1 MRSGLT
7 AARTSMTHA
16 APAGLIPAQALLR
29 HTSVMLPQLWRYGI
43 VSALALTLD
52 FGVFLAF
59 NHMLSHPTL
68 AGMIGYSTGII
79 LHFFLS
85 RRFVFDAA
93 TAKAVHR
100 VFIEFLGSG
109 LVGLVVTA
117 GVIAIATSAFGLEPI
132 AAKALAVGTS
142 FVGVFIIRRF
152 IVFV

>member
-7 AARTSMTHA
+7 AARPSVRHA

-29 HTSVMLPQLWRYGI
+29 HRSVILPQLWRYVI
-43 VSALALTLD
+43 VSALALALD

-59 NHMLSHPTL
+59 NDMLSQPTL
-68 AGMIGYSTGII
+68 AGVIGYSTGII
-79 LHFFLS
+79 VHFLLS

-109 LVGLVVTA
+109 LVGLAVTA
-117 GVIAIATSAFGLEPI
+117 GVIAIATGAFGLGPI

-142 FVGVFIIRRF
+142 FVGVFIIRRS